1 MRSLWIPILSFCLFL
16 GIFLCLY
23 LAWRPSPF
31 LSELGWMPEGFARW
45 TDAAA
50 QSNTRTGIPFVGL
63 GLLGALV
70 SWRLGSARVSWGMFL
85 GLMGLSVLLE
95 LGQLGLPGRHPT
107 VNDVVWGWLGLLV
120 GWGSVLLVRGGFRR
134 RRD

>member
-1 MRSLWIPILSFCLFL
+1 
-16 GIFLCLY
+16 
-23 LAWRPSPF
+23 
-31 LSELGWMPEGFARW
+31 MPEGFARW
-45 TDAAA
+45 ADAAA
-50 QSNTRTGIPFVGL
+50 QSHTRTGIPFVGL

-70 SWRLGSARVSWGMFL
+70 CWRLGSARVSWGVFL

-120 GWGSVLLVRGGFRR
+120 GWGSLLLVRGGFRR
-134 RRD
+134 KRD